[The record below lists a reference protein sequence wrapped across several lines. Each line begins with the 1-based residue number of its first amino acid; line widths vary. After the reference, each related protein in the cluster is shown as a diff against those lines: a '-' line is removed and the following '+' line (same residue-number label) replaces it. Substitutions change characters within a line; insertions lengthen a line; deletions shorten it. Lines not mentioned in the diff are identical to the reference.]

1 MKKIMLIGS
10 VGSGKTTLCQKIQGE
25 SIKYKKTQSVEFYS
39 QMIDTPGEF
48 VLHRRFYSA
57 LQMMAASSDIIGFV
71 CSVTEL
77 GQTFSPYFAQNFTKQ
92 CIGIITKIDLAP
104 NEEAI
109 INAEK
114 RLELA
119 GVKKI
124 FRLSAVEDEGVAE
137 LIAYLSKEEEK

>member
-25 SIKYKKTQSVEFYS
+25 SIRYKKTQSVEFYS

-48 VLHRRFYSA
+48 VLHRRLYSA
-57 LQMMAASSDIIGFV
+57 LQTMATSSDVIGFV

-77 GQTFSPYFAQNFTKQ
+77 GQTFSPYFAQNFTKP

-124 FRLSAVEDEGVAE
+124 FRLSVFEDESVGE
-137 LIAYLSKEEEK
+137 LIAYLSKEEK

>member
-1 MKKIMLIGS
+1 
-10 VGSGKTTLCQKIQGE
+10 
-25 SIKYKKTQSVEFYS
+25 
-39 QMIDTPGEF
+39 
-48 VLHRRFYSA
+48 
-57 LQMMAASSDIIGFV
+57 MAANSDIIGFV
-71 CSVTEL
+71 CIVTES
-77 GQTFSPYFAQNFTKQ
+77 GQTFSPYFAQNFTKP

-119 GVKKI
+119 GVVKI

-137 LIAYLSKEEEK
+137 LIAYLSKEKEE

>member
-10 VGSGKTTLCQKIQGE
+10 VGSGKTTLCQRIQGE
-25 SIKYKKTQSVEFYS
+25 SIKYKKTQSVEFYP

-77 GQTFSPYFAQNFTKQ
+77 GQTFSPHFAQNFTKP

-104 NEEAI
+104 NEDAI

-119 GVKKI
+119 GVEKI
-124 FRLSAVEDEGVAE
+124 FRLSAVEDKGVAE
-137 LIAYLSKEEEK
+137 LITYLSKEKEG

>member
-10 VGSGKTTLCQKIQGE
+10 VGSGKTTLCQRIQGE
-25 SIKYKKTQSVEFYS
+25 SLKYKKTQSVEFYS
-39 QMIDTPGEF
+39 RMIDTPGEF
-48 VLHRRFYSA
+48 VMHRRFYSA

-77 GQTFSPYFAQNFTKQ
+77 GQTFSPYFAQNFTKP
-92 CIGIITKIDLAP
+92 CIGIVTKIDLAP
-104 NEEAI
+104 NEETI

-119 GVKKI
+119 GVVKI
-124 FRLSAVEDEGVAE
+124 FRLSAFEDEGVAE
-137 LIAYLSKEEEK
+137 LIAYLSKEKEE

>member
-1 MKKIMLIGS
+1 MMKIMLIGS
-10 VGSGKTTLCQKIQGE
+10 VGSGKTTLCQRIQGE
-25 SIKYKKTQSVEFYS
+25 IINYKKTQSVEFYS

-71 CSVTEL
+71 CNVTEQS
-77 GQTFSPYFAQNFTKQ
+77 QTFSPYFAQNFTKP
-92 CIGIITKIDLAP
+92 CIGIITKIDLAS

-119 GVKKI
+119 GVEKI
-124 FRLSAVEDEGVAE
+124 FRLSAVEDKGVAE
-137 LIAYLSKEEEK
+137 LIAYLSKEE

>member
-10 VGSGKTTLCQKIQGE
+10 VGSGKTTLCQRIQGE

-57 LQMMAASSDIIGFV
+57 LQMMAASSDVIGFV

-77 GQTFSPYFAQNFTKQ
+77 GQTFSPYFAQNFTKP

-119 GVKKI
+119 GVSKI
-124 FRLSAVEDEGVAE
+124 FRLSAMKDEGVAE
-137 LIAYLSKEEEK
+137 LIDYLSNEKEG

>member
-1 MKKIMLIGS
+1 MEKIMLIGS
-10 VGSGKTTLCQKIQGE
+10 VGSGKTTLCQRIQGE
-25 SIKYKKTQSVEFYS
+25 SLKYKKTQSVEFYS

-48 VLHRRFYSA
+48 VMHRRFYSA
-57 LQMMAASSDIIGFV
+57 LQMMAANSDIIGFV
-71 CSVTEL
+71 CSVTES
-77 GQTFSPYFAQNFTKQ
+77 GQTFSPYFAQNFTKP

-104 NEEAI
+104 NEETI

-119 GVKKI
+119 GVVKI

-137 LIAYLSKEEEK
+137 LIAYLSKEKEE

>member
-10 VGSGKTTLCQKIQGE
+10 VGSGKTTLCQRIQGE
-25 SIKYKKTQSVEFYS
+25 SIKYKKTQSVEYYS
-39 QMIDTPGEF
+39 PGEF

-57 LQMMAASSDIIGFV
+57 LQMMAASSDVIGFV
-71 CSVTEL
+71 CSVAEF
-77 GQTFSPYFAQNFTKQ
+77 GQTFSPYFAQNFTKP

-119 GVKKI
+119 GVNKI
-124 FRLSAVEDEGVAE
+124 FRLSAVEDTGVTE
-137 LIAYLSKEEEK
+137 LIDYLSKDKEE

>member
-10 VGSGKTTLCQKIQGE
+10 VGSGKTTLCQRIQGE
-25 SIKYKKTQSVEFYS
+25 SLKYKKTQSVEFYS

-48 VLHRRFYSA
+48 VMHRRFYSA
-57 LQMMAASSDIIGFV
+57 LQMMAANSDIIGFV
-71 CSVTEL
+71 CSVTES
-77 GQTFSPYFAQNFTKQ
+77 GQTFSPYFAQNFTKP

-104 NEEAI
+104 NEETI

-119 GVKKI
+119 GVVKI

-137 LIAYLSKEEEK
+137 LIAYLSKEKEE

>member
-10 VGSGKTTLCQKIQGE
+10 VGSGKTTLCQRIQGE
-25 SIKYKKTQSVEFYS
+25 SLKYKKTQSVEFYS

-48 VLHRRFYSA
+48 VMHRRFYSA

-77 GQTFSPYFAQNFTKQ
+77 GQTFSPYFAQNFTKP
-92 CIGIITKIDLAP
+92 CIGIITKIDLAQ

-119 GVKKI
+119 GVGRV

-137 LIAYLSKEEEK
+137 LIAYLSKEKEG

>member
-10 VGSGKTTLCQKIQGE
+10 VGSGKTTLCQRIQGE
-25 SIKYKKTQSVEFYS
+25 SLKYKKTQSVEFYS

-48 VLHRRFYSA
+48 VMHRRFYSA

-71 CSVTEL
+71 CSVTES
-77 GQTFSPYFAQNFTKQ
+77 GQTFSPYFAQNFTKP

-104 NEEAI
+104 NEETI
-109 INAEK
+109 VNAKK

-119 GVKKI
+119 GVVKI
-124 FRLSAVEDEGVAE
+124 FRLSAVEDEGVEE
-137 LIAYLSKEEEK
+137 LIAYLTKEKEE

>member
-10 VGSGKTTLCQKIQGE
+10 VGSGKTTLCQRIQGE
-25 SIKYKKTQSVEFYS
+25 SLKYKKTQSVEFYS

-48 VLHRRFYSA
+48 VMHRRFYSA
-57 LQMMAASSDIIGFV
+57 LQMMAANSDIIGFV
-71 CSVTEL
+71 CSVTES
-77 GQTFSPYFAQNFTKQ
+77 GQTFSPYFAQNFTKP

-119 GVKKI
+119 GVVKI

-137 LIAYLSKEEEK
+137 LIAYLSKEKEE